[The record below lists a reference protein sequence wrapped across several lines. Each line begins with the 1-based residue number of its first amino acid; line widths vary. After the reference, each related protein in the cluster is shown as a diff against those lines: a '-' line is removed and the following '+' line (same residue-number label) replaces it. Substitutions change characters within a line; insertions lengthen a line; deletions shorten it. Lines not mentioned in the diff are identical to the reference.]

1 MMTKHTLSLLAR
13 GAATTEP
20 GGQDTDVPAARSGI
34 ASPQRRALL
43 KAAGAAT
50 GMVLIGGWSGNVLAA
65 DTRKYGAD
73 GFPGGT
79 VDDPT
84 VFVNIGT
91 DGIVTIMALR
101 PEMGQG
107 VRTGLPLVIADE
119 MEADWDRV
127 RVVQAPGDQNKY
139 GNQNTDGSRSTRHFF
154 APMRRVGAA
163 ARGMLE
169 AAAAR
174 QWNVPVSEVQARQH
188 RVVHAKT
195 GRELGYGELAQQA
208 AAMPVPKGEA
218 LRLKQP
224 DQFRYIGK
232 PDVRNIDGRNVVT
245 GNTQYGI
252 DTRLD
257 GMLYAVIARPG
268 VLGGKVK
275 HYDADAA
282 LKVPGV
288 VKVVEIAA
296 TPLPAQFHPLGGIA
310 VIATNTWAA
319 IKGREALKI
328 DWDNG
333 PNGSYDSATYKA
345 YLHDLVQKPGK
356 VARND
361 GDAMAALASA
371 ATRVQAEY
379 YLPHLA
385 HATMEP
391 PAAVARVQG
400 GKCEIWA
407 CVQAP
412 QATADIVA
420 QHLNLRPQDVTVN
433 ITLLGGGFGRK
444 SKPDFAAEAA
454 LLSKAM
460 EGKPVKVTWT
470 REDDIRNDYFHT
482 VSYEHLQGGLDAQ
495 GKVVAWLHRTAAP
508 PIASTFSLQA
518 RGEQPS
524 ELGMS
529 AVNLPFDVR
538 NMRVEAP
545 ETEAHTRI
553 GWFRSVSNIPHA
565 FAVQSFIAEMAHTA
579 KRDHRD
585 FLLELIG
592 PPRRVSPRALAD
604 TTNYGESPEIYPVD
618 TGRIRKV
625 IEVAT
630 READWGRKLPPG
642 HGLGLAYAYSFVTY
656 VAMVVEVAV
665 GQDGQV
671 SVKRVDIAGDC
682 GPQVQPDRIRAQ
694 AEGACIMG
702 LSLATLGEITFKN
715 GQTEQTNFH
724 QYQVTRMQDAN
735 IDIRVHMVPH
745 GYDMPLGGVGEPFLP
760 PFAPALCNA
769 IFAATGKRIRTL
781 PIADQLRA

>member
-1 MMTKHTLSLLAR
+1 MSANPRIVDEVLPR
-13 GAATTEP
+13 
-20 GGQDTDVPAARSGI
+20 
-34 ASPQRRALL
+34 SPQRRALL
-43 KAAGAAT
+43 QAIGAAT
-50 GMVLIGGWSGNVLAA
+50 GLVLVGGWSGDVFAA

-84 VFVNIGT
+84 VFVSIGT

-107 VRTGLPLVIADE
+107 VRTGLPIVIADE
-119 MEADWDRV
+119 MEADWNRV
-127 RVVQAPGDQNKY
+127 RVQQCPGDQKKY

-154 APMRRVGAA
+154 TPMRRVGAA

-169 AAAAR
+169 AAAAKH
-174 QWNVPVSEVQARQH
+174 WNVPVTEVRAEQH
-188 RVVHAKT
+188 QVVHAKT
-195 GRELGYGELAQQA
+195 GRKLGYGELAQEA
-208 AAMPVPKGEA
+208 AKMPVPKGDA
-218 LRLKQP
+218 VHLKQP
-224 DQFRYIGK
+224 AQFRYIGK
-232 PDVRNIDGRNVVT
+232 SDVRNIDGRDIAT
-245 GNTQYGI
+245 GNTHYGI

-275 HYDADAA
+275 RYNADAA

-288 VKVVEIAA
+288 IKVVEIAS
-296 TPLPAQFHPLGGIA
+296 TPLPAAFHPMGGIA
-310 VIATNTWAA
+310 VIAGNTWAA
-319 IKGREALKI
+319 IKGREALQI
-328 DWDNG
+328 EWDNG
-333 PNGSYDSATYKA
+333 PNGTYDSAAYKT

-371 ATRVQAEY
+371 AKRVQAEY

-391 PAAVARVQG
+391 PAAVARIQD

-412 QATADIVA
+412 QATIDIVSE
-420 QHLNLRPQDVTVN
+420 HLRIKPEDVTVN
-433 ITLLGGGFGRK
+433 VTLLGGGFGRK

-460 EGKPVKVTWT
+460 DGKPVKVTWT
-470 REDDIRNDYFHT
+470 REDDLRNDYFHT
-482 VSYEHLQGGLDAQ
+482 VSYEHLEGGLDAA
-495 GKVVAWLHRTAAP
+495 GKVTAWLHRSAAP

-518 RGEQPS
+518 KGEQPS

-529 AVNLPFDVR
+529 ATNLPFDIR

-545 ETEAHTRI
+545 ETDAHTRI

-565 FAVQSFIAEMAHTA
+565 FAVQSFIAEMAHEA

-585 FLLELIG
+585 FLLDLIG
-592 PPRRVSPRALAD
+592 PARKVSPRALSD

-618 TGRIRKV
+618 TGRIRNV

-630 READWGRKLPPG
+630 REAHWGRKLPPG

-665 GQDGQV
+665 GKDGQV

-682 GPQVQPDRIRAQ
+682 GPHVQPDRIRSQ

-702 LSLATLGEITFKN
+702 LSLATLGAITFKD

-724 QYQVTRMQDAN
+724 QYQVSRMPDAN
-735 IDIRVHMVPH
+735 IDIRVHLVQH
-745 GYDMPLGGVGEPFLP
+745 DYGMPLGGVGEPFLP

-769 IFAATGKRIRTL
+769 IFAATGTRIRTL
-781 PIADQLRA
+781 PIGDQLRTT

>member
-1 MMTKHTLSLLAR
+1 MSAHPRTAVPPSSLLS
-13 GAATTEP
+13 P
-20 GGQDTDVPAARSGI
+20 G
-34 ASPQRRALL
+34 RRALL
-43 KAAGAAT
+43 KAAGAAA
-50 GMVLIGGWSGNVLAA
+50 GLALIGGPSGDVLAA
-65 DTRKYGAD
+65 DTRKYGVD
-73 GFPGGT
+73 GFPGGA

-84 VFVNIGT
+84 VFVHIGT

-107 VRTGLPLVIADE
+107 VRTGLPVVIADE
-119 MEADWDRV
+119 MEADWNHV
-127 RVVQAPGDQNKY
+127 RVVQAPGDQGKY

-169 AAAAR
+169 AAAAST
-174 QWNVPVSEVQARQH
+174 WKVPVQEVQAHNHQ
-188 RVVHAKT
+188 VVHAKT
-195 GRELGYGELAQQA
+195 GRKLGYGELAQA
-208 AAMPVPKGEA
+208 AAGMPVPKGDA
-218 LRLKQP
+218 VRLKSP
-224 DQFRYIGK
+224 AQFRYIGK
-232 PDVRNIDGRNVVT
+232 PEVRNIDGRDIAT
-245 GNTQYGI
+245 GNTHYGI

-257 GMLYAVIARPG
+257 GMVYAVIARPG
-268 VLGGKVK
+268 VLGGKVR
-275 HYDADAA
+275 HYSADAA

-288 VKVVEIAA
+288 IKVVEIAP

-310 VIATNTWAA
+310 VIASNTWAA
-319 IKGREALKI
+319 IKGRAALQI
-328 DWDNG
+328 EWDDG
-333 PNGSYDSATYKA
+333 PNGSYDSEAYKA
-345 YLHDLVQKPGK
+345 HLRDLVQKPGK

-371 ATRVQAEY
+371 PRRVQAEY

-391 PAAVARVQG
+391 PAAVARIQD
-400 GKCEIWA
+400 GKCEVWA

-420 QHLNLRPQDVTVN
+420 QHLKIKPEDVKVN

-454 LLSKAM
+454 LLSQAM
-460 EGKPVKVTWT
+460 DGKPVKVTWT
-470 REDDIRNDYFHT
+470 REDDLRNDYFHT
-482 VSYEHLQGGLDAQ
+482 VSYEHLEGGLDAS
-495 GKVVAWLHRTAAP
+495 GKVVAWLHRSAAP

-518 RGEQPS
+518 KGEQPS
-524 ELGMS
+524 ELNMS
-529 AVNLPFDVR
+529 AVNQPFDIR

-565 FAVQSFIAEMAHTA
+565 YAVQSFIAEMAHEA
-579 KRDHRD
+579 GRDHRD

-592 PPRRVSPRALAD
+592 PPRKVSPRALSD
-604 TTNYGESPEIYPVD
+604 DTNYGESPDRYPVD
-618 TGRIRKV
+618 TGRIRRV
-625 IEVAT
+625 IELAT
-630 READWGRKLPPG
+630 REAGWGSRKLPPG

-665 GQDGQV
+665 GKDGQL

-702 LSLATLGEITFKN
+702 LSLATQGAITFKN

-724 QYQVTRMQDAN
+724 QYQVARMPETN
-735 IDIRVHMVPH
+735 IDIRVHLVPH
-745 GYDMPLGGVGEPFLP
+745 GYDVPLGGVGEPFLP

-769 IFAATGKRIRTL
+769 IFAATGTRIRTL
-781 PIADQLRA
+781 PIGDQLRAT

>member
-1 MMTKHTLSLLAR
+1 
-13 GAATTEP
+13 
-20 GGQDTDVPAARSGI
+20 
-34 ASPQRRALL
+34 LL
-43 KAAGAAT
+43 KAIGAAA
-50 GMVLIGGWSGNVLAA
+50 GLSLIGGWSGDVLAA
-65 DTRKYGAD
+65 DARKYGAD

-84 VFVNIGT
+84 VFVNVGT
-91 DGIVTIMALR
+91 DGTVTIVALR

-107 VRTGLPLVIADE
+107 VRTGLPVIIADE
-119 MEADWDRV
+119 MEADWTRV
-127 RVVQAPGDQNKY
+127 RVVQAPGDQQKY

-154 APMRRVGAA
+154 TPMRRVGAA

-169 AAAAR
+169 AAAAK
-174 QWNVPVSEVQARQH
+174 QWNVPVAEVHAEHHQ
-188 RVVHAKT
+188 VVHAKT
-195 GRELGYGELAQQA
+195 GRKLGYGELAQQA
-208 AAMPVPKGEA
+208 AGMPVPKGDA
-218 LRLKQP
+218 VHLKKAA
-224 DQFRYIGK
+224 QFRYIGR
-232 PDVRNIDGRNVVT
+232 PDVRNVDGRDIAT
-245 GNTQYGI
+245 GNTHYGI

-268 VLGGKVK
+268 VLGGRVK
-275 HYDADAA
+275 HYSADAA

-288 VKVVEIAA
+288 VKVVEIAP
-296 TPLPAQFHPLGGIA
+296 TPLPAQFHPMGGIA
-310 VIATNTWAA
+310 VIASNTWAA
-319 IKGREALKI
+319 IKGREALQI
-328 DWDNG
+328 EWDDG
-333 PNGSYDSATYKA
+333 PNGSYDSATYKT

-371 ATRVQAEY
+371 PKKVQAEY

-391 PAAVARVQG
+391 PAAVARIQD

-412 QATADIVA
+412 QATIDIVSE
-420 QHLNLRPQDVTVN
+420 HLKMKPADVTVN

-454 LLSKAM
+454 LLSQAM
-460 EGKPVKVTWT
+460 DGKPVKVTWT
-470 REDDIRNDYFHT
+470 REDDLRNDYFHT
-482 VSYEHLQGGLDAQ
+482 VSYEHLEGGMDAS
-495 GKVVAWLHRTAAP
+495 GKVLAWLHRSAAP

-518 RGEQPS
+518 KGEQPS

-529 AVNLPFDVR
+529 ALNQPFDIR

-565 FAVQSFIAEMAHTA
+565 FAVQSFIAEMAHEA

-585 FLLELIG
+585 FLLDLIG
-592 PPRRVSPRALAD
+592 PPRKVSPRALSD
-604 TTNYGESPEIYPVD
+604 STNYGESPDRYPVD
-618 TGRIRKV
+618 TGRIRQV

-630 READWGRKLPPG
+630 REAGWGRKLPPG

-665 GQDGQV
+665 SKDGQV

-682 GPQVQPDRIRAQ
+682 GPQVQPDRIRSQ
-694 AEGACIMG
+694 AEGACVMG

-724 QYQVTRMQDAN
+724 QYQVARMPDAN
-735 IDIRVHMVPH
+735 IDIRVHLVPH
-745 GYDMPLGGVGEPFLP
+745 DYDTPLGGVGEPFLP

-769 IFAATGKRIRTL
+769 IFAATGTRIRTL
-781 PIADQLRA
+781 PIADQLRSA

>member
-1 MMTKHTLSLLAR
+1 MSANPRIAIPADAALSPR
-13 GAATTEP
+13 
-20 GGQDTDVPAARSGI
+20 
-34 ASPQRRALL
+34 RRALL
-43 KAAGAAT
+43 KAAG
-50 GMVLIGGWSGNVLAA
+50 MVAGLCLLGGRSGAVYAA
-65 DTRKYGAD
+65 DTRKYGVDA
-73 GFPGGT
+73 FPGGA
-79 VDDPT
+79 VEDPL
-84 VFVNIGT
+84 VFVHIGT
-91 DGIVTIMALR
+91 DGIVTITALR

-107 VRTGLPLVIADE
+107 VRTGLPIVIADE
-119 MEADWDRV
+119 MEADWSRV
-127 RVVQAPGDQNKY
+127 RVVQAPGDQQKY

-154 APMRRVGAA
+154 TPMRRVGAA

-174 QWNVPVSEVQARQH
+174 HWNVPVAEVHASNH
-188 RVVHAKT
+188 EVVHDKT
-195 GRELGYGELAQQA
+195 GRKLGYGELAQQA
-208 AAMPVPKGEA
+208 AAMPVPTGDA
-218 LRLKQP
+218 VRLKTAER
-224 DQFRYIGK
+224 FRYIGK
-232 PDVRNIDGRNVVT
+232 PDVRNIDGRDIAT
-245 GNTQYGI
+245 GNTHYGI

-275 HYDADAA
+275 HYNADAT

-319 IKGREALKI
+319 IKGRQALQI
-328 DWDNG
+328 EWDNG
-333 PNGSYDSATYKA
+333 PNGSYDSDTYKA
-345 YLHDLVQKPGK
+345 YLRDLVQKPGK

-361 GDAMAALASA
+361 SDAMAALASA
-371 ATRVQAEY
+371 PKRVRAEY

-391 PAAVARVQG
+391 PAAVARVQN
-400 GKCEIWA
+400 GKCEVWA

-420 QHLNLRPQDVTVN
+420 EHLKIKPADVTVN

-444 SKPDFAAEAA
+444 SKPDFVAEAA

-460 EGKPVKVTWT
+460 DGKPVKVTWT
-470 REDDIRNDYFHT
+470 REDDLRNDYFHT
-482 VSYEHLQGGLDAQ
+482 VSYEHLEGGLDAS
-495 GKVVAWLHRTAAP
+495 GKVVAWLHRSAAP

-518 RGEQPS
+518 KGEQPS
-524 ELGMS
+524 ELNMS
-529 AVNLPFDVR
+529 AVNQPFDIR

-545 ETEAHTRI
+545 ETDAHTRI

-565 FAVQSFIAEMAHTA
+565 FAVQSFIAEMAHEA
-579 KRDHRD
+579 GRDHRD
-585 FLLELIG
+585 FLLDLIG
-592 PPRRVSPRALAD
+592 PPRKVSPRTLSD
-604 TTNYGESPEIYPVD
+604 NTNYGESPDRYPVD
-618 TGRIRKV
+618 TGRLRRV
-625 IEVAT
+625 IELAT
-630 READWGRKLPPG
+630 REAGWGTRKLPPG

-665 GQDGQV
+665 GKEGQV

-682 GPQVQPDRIRAQ
+682 GPQVQPDRIRSQ

-702 LSLATLGEITFKN
+702 LSLATQGAITFKD

-724 QYQVTRMQDAN
+724 QYQVARMPEAN
-735 IDIRVHMVPH
+735 IDIRVHLVPH
-745 GYDMPLGGVGEPFLP
+745 GYDVPLGGVGEPFLP

-769 IFAATGKRIRTL
+769 IFAATGTRIRTL
-781 PIADQLRA
+781 PIGEQLRSA

>member
-1 MMTKHTLSLLAR
+1 MSAHPRFAVPQ
-13 GAATTEP
+13 ATP
-20 GGQDTDVPAARSGI
+20 L
-34 ASPQRRALL
+34 SPQRRALL
-43 KAAGAAT
+43 KAAGMAA
-50 GMVLIGGWSGNVLAA
+50 GLALIGGWSGDVLAA
-65 DTRKYGAD
+65 DAGKYGVD
-73 GFPGGT
+73 GFPGGA

-84 VFVNIGT
+84 VFVHVGT

-107 VRTGLPLVIADE
+107 VRTGLPVVIADE
-119 MEADWDRV
+119 MEADWAHV
-127 RVVQAPGDQNKY
+127 RVVQAPGDQQKY

-154 APMRRVGAA
+154 TPMRRVGAA

-169 AAAAR
+169 AAAAK
-174 QWNVPVSEVQARQH
+174 QWNVPVSEVHARGHQ
-188 RVVHAKT
+188 VEHAKT
-195 GRELGYGELAQQA
+195 GRKLGYGELAQA
-208 AAMPVPKGEA
+208 AAGMPVPKGDA
-218 LRLKQP
+218 VRLKSP
-224 DQFRYIGK
+224 AQFRYIGK
-232 PDVRNIDGRNVVT
+232 PDVRNVDGRDIAT
-245 GNTQYGI
+245 GNTHYGI

-257 GMLYAVIARPG
+257 GMMYAVIARPG
-268 VLGGKVK
+268 VLGGKVR
-275 HYDADAA
+275 HYNADAT

-288 VKVVEIAA
+288 VKVVEIAP

-319 IKGREALKI
+319 IKGRQALQI
-328 DWDNG
+328 EWDDG
-333 PNGSYDSATYKA
+333 PNGSYDSDAYKA
-345 YLHDLVQKPGK
+345 QLRDLVQKPGK

-371 ATRVQAEY
+371 AKRVRAEY

-391 PAAVARVQG
+391 PAAVARIQD
-400 GKCEIWA
+400 GKCEVWA

-412 QATADIVA
+412 QATAEIVA
-420 QHLNLRPQDVTVN
+420 EHLKVKPADVTVN
-433 ITLLGGGFGRK
+433 VTLLGGGFGRK

-454 LLSKAM
+454 LLSQAM
-460 EGKPVKVTWT
+460 DGKPVKVTWT

-482 VSYEHLQGGLDAQ
+482 VSYEHLEGGLDAS
-495 GKVVAWLHRTAAP
+495 GKVVAWLHRSAAP

-518 RGEQPS
+518 KGEQPS
-524 ELGMS
+524 ELNMS
-529 AVNLPFDVR
+529 AVNQPFDIR

-545 ETEAHTRI
+545 ATEAHTRI

-565 FAVQSFIAEMAHTA
+565 FAVQSFIAEMAHEA
-579 KRDHRD
+579 GRDHRD

-592 PPRRVSPRALAD
+592 PPRKVSPRALSD
-604 TTNYGESPEIYPVD
+604 NTNYGESPDLYPVD
-618 TGRIRKV
+618 TGRLRRV
-625 IEVAT
+625 IELAA
-630 READWGRKLPPG
+630 REAGWGSRKLPPG

-665 GQDGQV
+665 GKDGQV

-682 GPQVQPDRIRAQ
+682 GPQVQPDRIRSQ

-702 LSLATLGEITFKN
+702 LSLATQGAITFKQ

-724 QYQVTRMQDAN
+724 QYQVARMPEAN
-735 IDIRVHMVPH
+735 MDIRVHLVPH

-769 IFAATGKRIRTL
+769 IFAATGTRIRTL
-781 PIADQLRA
+781 PIGDQLHSA